1 MSEAVKRTY
10 SSQLRENQ
18 ARQTRHAIV
27 DAASRLFIE
36 RGFGLTT
43 IDDIAAEAGVS
54 RKTVFTSVGGKVDIL
69 KVALDWAVA
78 GDDEPIPLIQRAPIR
93 NAETANDPELSIK
106 TWVDVVC
113 TIVPRT
119 AGLFAVLR
127 SAAGN
132 DPQAQK
138 LLATVEAQRLS
149 GAQHFVGML
158 HRQGGLRKGL
168 TRDKAIDIVNAYND
182 PQLFFRLVTDRG
194 WSLEAFRSWLHEAIR
209 FQLRGASPD

>member
-1 MSEAVKRTY
+1 MSEAVKRAY

-18 ARQTRHAIV
+18 AQQTRHAIV
-27 DAASRLFIE
+27 EAASRLFID

-54 RKTVFTSVGGKVDIL
+54 RKTVFTSVGGKLQIL

-78 GDDEPIPLIQRAPIR
+78 GDDEPVPLAERAPIR
-93 NAETANDPELSIK
+93 AAEAAHDPEVSIK
-106 TWVDVVC
+106 TWVDIVC
-113 TIVPRT
+113 SIVPRS
-119 AGLFAVLR
+119 AGLMAVLR
-127 SAAGN
+127 SAAGS
-132 DPQAQK
+132 DPQAQE
-138 LLATVEAQRLS
+138 LLVVMERQRLV

-158 HRQGGLRKGL
+158 HRQGGLRQGL
-168 TRDKAIDIVNAYND
+168 SRNKAVDIVYAYND

-209 FQLRGASPD
+209 FQLRGPSVD